1 MNNREFFD
9 YLKVLGKLP
18 HIRHEEW
25 YRIILNNEINIID
38 YYRVYSKIQPNI
50 EYSAGMNRMIE
61 SIACLL
67 GVVNSQEEFDK
78 FVKKLDKIIKMWY
91 NYSKSSKFIA
101 TIDSNYLRIL
111 RQSYLDR
118 LSGYKMCLEDIMK
131 AIRVIINPDNVLV
144 GDKIYTCDCLDES
157 PRSHFKLITRSG
169 EKIDKV
175 AMITYSNGSSHIH
188 QIKSHGEYKEC
199 ILSLKEM
206 LKNDTMDFVVCSH
219 RMKYGTIV
227 PLLNVLF
234 KDKV

>member
-1 MNNREFFD
+1 
-9 YLKVLGKLP
+9 
-18 HIRHEEW
+18 
-25 YRIILNNEINIID
+25 
-38 YYRVYSKIQPNI
+38 
-50 EYSAGMNRMIE
+50 
-61 SIACLL
+61 
-67 GVVNSQEEFDK
+67 
-78 FVKKLDKIIKMWY
+78 MWY
-91 NYSKSSKFIA
+91 NYSKSSKFIT
-101 TIDSNYLRIL
+101 TIESNYLRIL

-118 LSGYKMCLEDIMK
+118 LSGDKMCLEDIMK

-169 EKIDKV
+169 EEIDKV
-175 AMITYSNGSSHIH
+175 AMITYSNGNSHIH

-206 LKNDTMDFVVCSH
+206 LKNDTIDFVVCSH